1 MLKLSDFLIKLG
13 AAGLVLMTAII
24 GWQVF
29 GRFVL
34 NASPSW
40 SEQAALILMIW
51 YVFFAAA
58 AGVYEGFHIR
68 IALFEDKLS
77 DKNARLVRRIIHALV
92 VFSGLI
98 LMVFGASLAWM
109 VRDHVVPGLGISR
122 GFAYIPIPLCGLL
135 IAIFAARHFVNE
147 NGGGSLEDGLES
159 GPESGPES
167 GEA

>member
-1 MLKLSDFLIKLG
+1 MRLISDILIKIG
-13 AAGLVLMTAII
+13 AAGLIVMTAII

-68 IALFEDKLS
+68 ISLFESRLPDTK
-77 DKNARLVRRIIHALV
+77 ARLVRGVIHLLVAGGGIILLV
-92 VFSGLI
+92 Y
-98 LMVFGASLAWM
+98 GAQLVWL
-109 VRDHVVPGLGISR
+109 VRAHTIPVLGISR
-122 GFAYIPIPLCGLL
+122 GLAYIPIPLCGFL
-135 IAIFAARHFVNE
+135 IAVFALNHFRHEGTSDAAQSEEV
-147 NGGGSLEDGLES
+147 
-159 GPESGPES
+159 
-167 GEA
+167 